1 MKSWHKPFITGTLL
15 LFFWF
20 VLFCF
25 FGLWWY
31 PAACGGQSSNLSLW
45 NLKPWLDPGVCVGSD
60 WLWAQFAAFRA
71 QPSYITAS
79 GAHMEFTCFS
89 NLKSLLT
96 VFAEK
101 HSKRSKKLFL
111 PLSAEKSINWSSVC
125 SEAGLPQAKWLPSS
139 QKQRL
144 GSLVPAQVRISQ
156 QYLSIRTH

>member
-1 MKSWHKPFITGTLL
+1 MLLQQLTFNRPERSLGWREEMRHSAWGKTGRT
-15 LFFWF
+15 
-20 VLFCF
+20 
-25 FGLWWY
+25 GL
-31 PAACGGQSSNLSLW
+31 QM
-45 NLKPWLDPGVCVGSD
+45 DIFRSD